1 MKKIVLVIVPLVI
14 ILGIL
19 FSIFTRISYIDAQTI
34 EIRLNSSDST
44 ENKVIDIQDSKLI
57 EKINSII
64 TARTY
69 YNQPYINSFSRDE
82 IDYELDLREF
92 NDNGKMTKNYKI
104 LLNKDKAINTANH
117 SRIDIMYLTSE
128 NYDNSKSKS
137 ILLSIEQSKKII
149 ELIEPFIQ

>member
-1 MKKIVLVIVPLVI
+1 MKKIVFIIVSLVI

-19 FSIFTRISYIDAQTI
+19 CSIFTRISYIDAQI
-34 EIRLNSSDST
+34 VEIRLNSSESA

-64 TARTY
+64 AARTY
-69 YNQPYINSFSRDE
+69 YNQPYIKFFSRDE

-92 NDNGKMTKNYKI
+92 NDKGEMTKNYKI

-128 NYDNSKSKS
+128 NHDNSESKS
-137 ILLSIEQSKKII
+137 LLLSIEQSKKII
-149 ELIEPFIQ
+149 ELIEPYFQ